1 MKYCSKCGYEML
13 DDAVV
18 CPKCGKRNAYHQHYE
33 RNEYQHYERNAYNQ
47 RNSTST
53 NGFAIAGFLC
63 SFFIPLLGWIFG
75 AVGMAEANQMD
86 DKGKGLAIAAI
97 VISTIKFIINF
108 IVIRSWSMKLFY

>member
-18 CPKCGKRNAYHQHYE
+18 CPKCGQRNAYHQHYE
-33 RNEYQHYERNAYNQ
+33 RNAYHQ

>member
-33 RNEYQHYERNAYNQ
+33 RNEYQLYERNAYNQ

-53 NGFAIAGFLC
+53 NGFAIAGFIC

-75 AVGMAEANQMD
+75 AIGMSKANQMD
-86 DKGKGLAIAAI
+86 GNGKGLAIAAI
-97 VISTIKFIINF
+97 AISTIFFIIN
-108 IVIRSWSMKLFY
+108 IITILSWL